1 VKIFS
6 TVCPEVGGAAES
18 PTAGLLTT
26 AALDA
31 AAARARAAGH
41 RVRGIILTS
50 PCNPRGSLHSR
61 SEIEAVERFVL
72 SSDGGEKD
80 GAGERH
86 LIWDAVYAGTAF
98 DEAAAAA
105 AAPRLPP
112 SDRHRMHTVWGLAK
126 DFGTSTP
133 FLSLPPCLPSTVC
146 PQLSAFSCPPSTV
159 CLSQRSAL

>member
-105 AAPRLPP
+105 L
-112 SDRHRMHTVWGLAK
+112 WGLAK

-133 FLSLPPCLPSTVC
+133 SLCLLLHVC
-146 PQLSAFSCPPSTV
+146 RQLSALSCLPSTV
-159 CLSQRSAL
+159 CLSQRFAL